1 MAGMNMARAQG
12 DTSILL
18 NASQVTDQVAERMKE
33 HAVVLQS
40 RLQPLE
46 AAWVGKSS
54 TAFQTFHTD
63 YQGSMNRLYM
73 KLKELAVQIRRTA
86 AAHESADQTS
96 NQKLASASNG
106 GNGNSSSL
114 NASLNA

>member
-1 MAGMNMARAQG
+1 MAGANMARAQG
-12 DTSILL
+12 DTSALL
-18 NASQVTDQVAERMKE
+18 SASQMTDQVAERMKE

-46 AAWVGKSS
+46 QAWVGKSS

-63 YQGSMNRLYM
+63 YQTSMNRLQL

-96 NQKLASASNG
+96 NQKLASASG
-106 GNGNSSSL
+106 GDSPASSSL
-114 NASLNA
+114 SANLNA

>member
-1 MAGMNMARAQG
+1 MAGANMARAQG
-12 DTSILL
+12 DTSALL
-18 NASQVTDQVAERMKE
+18 GASQQTDQVAERMKE

-46 AAWVGKSS
+46 QAWVGKSS

-63 YQGSMNRLYM
+63 YQSSMNRLYM

-86 AAHESADQTS
+86 AAHESADQYS
-96 NQKLASASNG
+96 NQKLASASG
-106 GNGNSSSL
+106 GDSPTGSSL
-114 NASLNA
+114 SANLNA